1 MVKALEALVEEEEEE
16 EKEEEANVLG
26 RQPDTRTPKE
36 GVPVIVF
43 AFGLSLI
50 PPTTPTWWF
59 RAPLYEKLI
68 DQLRL
73 ISSEPTFFLPLKQNW
88 AFVARFCFLSD
99 DGTFQ
104 YRIEY
109 DKEYATQN
117 LLLYYDSNRQ
127 WPAVYKTNKT
137 CEQKEGVLSV
147 SQNQIVNLTELRADS
162 GCVLSTVPPLSPSCN
177 ESSTAA
183 GCGASGAARGPPGRR
198 GRKQAPAVVRRHIL
212 TCHNVRKFRSARE
225 RWWFLAVS
233 NCNATKGLNLHYRF
247 LMTNGP
253 PGDYWH
259 EHFSADEFYIMPTLM
274 FFAICYLLMIIAIV
288 MCTIELRSRQ
298 LLHATYKIFVFSV
311 SLQSFGILFQS
322 IAYIR
327 YALDG
332 VGFPRQR
339 QLVLVI

>member
-43 AFGLSLI
+43 AFGLSL
-50 PPTTPTWWF
+50 
-59 RAPLYEKLI
+59 
-68 DQLRL
+68 
-73 ISSEPTFFLPLKQNW
+73 NW

-127 WPAVYKTNKT
+127 WPAT

-339 QLVLVI
+339 QLGRYGVEICQNNSLIDVK